1 MDHDIAFRIAA
12 YTRSHKYPITELK
25 LEPITNIIDTHNTLE
40 SYHATCTLLEIG
52 IIGLFGPSSTLSSPY
67 IQSICDQKEIPH
79 IETHRDLF
87 IKRNDTLVNL
97 YPHPKS
103 LSNLFVDLVEA
114 YDWHNIIVLYDDDHH
129 LLSVNTLIDLNQ
141 KKGKSVVLKQLE
153 ADDSGQYRMMMIEL
167 KKLGGNRYVIACTM
181 DIMEDILQQ
190 LQQVGMMTE
199 TYGYIL
205 ANLDTQTI
213 DLSPYQYAGSN
224 ITLVR
229 LE

>member
-1 MDHDIAFRIAA
+1 M
-12 YTRSHKYPITELK
+12 
-25 LEPITNIIDTHNTLE
+25 
-40 SYHATCTLLEIG
+40 
-52 IIGLFGPSSTLSSPY
+52 
-67 IQSICDQKEIPH
+67 
-79 IETHRDLF
+79 
-87 IKRNDTLVNL
+87 VNL

-114 YDWHNIIVLYDDDHH
+114 YDWHNVIVLYDDDHH
-129 LLSVNTLIDLNQ
+129 LLSVDTLIDLNQ

-229 LE
+229 SE